1 MQAKRGLSEDRIV
14 AAAAELADADG
25 LEAVSM
31 ARVAERLG
39 FTPMSLYRHVAGK
52 DELLRAMLDA
62 ALGPPPAALDD
73 PSGGWRAALEL
84 WTHSVLAALL
94 RHPWAINVPISGPPM
109 SAVQLAWLDR
119 GLRALEGTKLTESE
133 KADIVLLL
141 NGYAFW
147 EARLRTEVRPVTGG
161 HAGPPDAIEAM
172 PALRRALEAGIFEDE
187 SVGDRGMAFGLGR
200 ILDGV
205 EVLIA
210 QDPLGK
216 RLGNAWVSP

>member
-1 MQAKRGLSEDRIV
+1 MQAKRGLSEERVV
-14 AAAAELADADG
+14 AAAIELADADG

-39 FTPMSLYRHVAGK
+39 FTTMSLYRHVESK
-52 DELLRAMLDA
+52 DDLLRAMLDA
-62 ALGPPPAALDD
+62 GLGPPPAALDD
-73 PSGGWRAALEL
+73 PGEDWRAALEL
-84 WTHSVLAALL
+84 WTRSVLDALL
-94 RHPWAINVPISGPPM
+94 AHPWAIRVPITGPPM
-109 SAVQLAWLDR
+109 SPVQLAWLDR
-119 GLRALEGTKLTESE
+119 GLRALEHTGLTEGE

-147 EARLRTEVRPVTGG
+147 EARLRTELVPT
-161 HAGPPDAIEAM
+161 APAAPPDGIEDM

-205 EVLIA
+205 EALIA
-210 QDPLGK
+210 SSAPRPAHG
-216 RLGNAWVSP
+216 AA